1 MRAHLGILQRLAATD
16 PLAARATLAAEVRY
30 GGLAVFATVC
40 ALGASLVA
48 ASLRS
53 MRDERFPP
61 TGVFGFG
68 ATRIVT
74 GPAARRM
81 AQVGMIL
88 AIALIACS
96 LAGAWLSWEMAIRL
110 LACRAGVPPSAP

>member
-48 ASLRS
+48 LSLRS

-68 ATRIVT
+68 ATRILT
-74 GPAARRM
+74 GSTARRAAR
-81 AQVGMIL
+81 VGLVL
-88 AIALIACS
+88 AVALIACS
-96 LAGAWLSWEMAIRL
+96 IAGAWLSCEMAARL
-110 LACRAGVPPSAP
+110 LACRAGVPPAVP